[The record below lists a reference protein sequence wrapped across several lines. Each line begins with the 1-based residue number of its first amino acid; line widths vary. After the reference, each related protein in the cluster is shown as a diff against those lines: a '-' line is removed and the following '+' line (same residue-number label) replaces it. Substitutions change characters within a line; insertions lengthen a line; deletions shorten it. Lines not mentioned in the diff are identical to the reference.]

1 MTVFAISAGGTSLLT
16 SLHYPPPEAGVVLA
30 VGAFGFLACALLAVR
45 FAERLERKLWLPIGA
60 TITVVGSVLVAEA
73 GTSSLI
79 AFIGMGIVFFGFN
92 LWVPMTYALSAESF
106 PTRAR
111 TTGFGLVDGFGHLG
125 GGIGVLLIA
134 PQIPHLSV
142 LGAFLVIAGFL
153 VVAAVIAQFALNM
166 RDRRLRSS
174 RPEAQP
180 SHVLG
185 QQLALPPASRSICLM
200 GAPARVRR
208 FTEDV
213 VRASATAT
221 LS

>member
-1 MTVFAISAGGTSLLT
+1 VTVFAISAGDTSLLT

-30 VGAFGFLACALLAVR
+30 VGAFGFLAGALLAVR

-60 TITVVGSVLVAEA
+60 TITVVGSVL
-73 GTSSLI
+73 
-79 AFIGMGIVFFGFN
+79 
-92 LWVPMTYALSAESF
+92 
-106 PTRAR
+106 
-111 TTGFGLVDGFGHLG
+111 D
-125 GGIGVLLIA
+125 
-134 PQIPHLSV
+134 
-142 LGAFLVIAGFL
+142 AFLVIAGFL

-174 RPEAQP
+174 RPEVQP

-185 QQLALPPASRSICLM
+185 QQLALPPASRRICLL

>member
-1 MTVFAISAGGTSLLT
+1 M
-16 SLHYPPPEAGVVLA
+16 VLA

-45 FAERLERKLWLPIGA
+45 FPGRLERKLWLPIGA

-111 TTGFGLVDGFGHLG
+111 TTGFGLVD
-125 GGIGVLLIA
+125 
-134 PQIPHLSV
+134 
-142 LGAFLVIAGFL
+142 L

-185 QQLALPPASRSICLM
+185 QQLALPPASRSICLL